1 MSKFTNVAV
10 LMGGDSAERVIS
22 LESGNAVLAALKRKG
37 VNAAPVD
44 LDAQVLERLR
54 SGGFDCAFIALHGRG
69 GEDGQIQGALETLRI
84 PYTGSGVL
92 GSALAM
98 DKIKAKRVWIG
109 VGLPTPPFVEMQED
123 SDSQAVVSALGLP
136 IMVKPACEGSS
147 IGASKVDDPE
157 GLSAAWKSAA
167 QFDESII
174 AERWITGREY
184 TVAVLHEQALPMIRL
199 ETPRLFY
206 DYAAK
211 YHDDHTRYI
220 CPAELPVEREREY
233 QALAVHAFQTLGAR
247 GWGRVDML
255 VDRADRP
262 WLIEVN
268 TVPGMTSHSLVPMAA
283 KTAGIS
289 FDDLVMKI
297 LQTARLTRIA
307 KAPKNGVVA

>member
-1 MSKFTNVAV
+1 
-10 LMGGDSAERVIS
+10 
-22 LESGNAVLAALKRKG
+22 
-37 VNAAPVD
+37 
-44 LDAQVLERLR
+44 LERLR
-54 SGGFDCAFIALHGRG
+54 SGGYDCAFIALHGRG

-98 DKIKAKRVWIG
+98 DKVKAKRVWIG
-109 VGLPTPPFVEMQED
+109 VGLPTPPFVEMQKD
-123 SDSQAVVSALGLP
+123 SDAQAVVSALGLP

-157 GLSAAWKSAA
+157 GLSAAWKCAA
-167 QFDESII
+167 EFDESII

-184 TVAVLHEQALPMIRL
+184 TVAVLHEEALPMIRL

-206 DYAAK
+206 DYEAK
-211 YHDDHTRYI
+211 YHDDRTRYI
-220 CPAELPVEREREY
+220 CPAELSVEREREY

-255 VDRADRP
+255 VDHADQP

-283 KTAGIS
+283 KAAGVA
-289 FDDLVMKI
+289 FDDLVLKI

-307 KAPKNGVVA
+307 KDPKNEVVA